1 MTLVL
6 RPLETGDYA
15 AAAEMMLSL
24 HNFHADARPDL
35 MLRRETPPSPEEF
48 AQMLRENDSLAAET
62 DGRLAGFLLWQPRAY
77 PEDLEEGRRAYDA
90 FALIDLYT
98 LPQFRRR
105 GVATALFSEV
115 RARAEAAGAAFLELN
130 VYHFNANAY
139 ALYTQKFGMR
149 PRRTSL
155 ELPLLKPLP
164 PLPEAPADVSVR
176 PMDADDYVPA
186 AAMMQ
191 SLHNFHAD
199 ARPDLLLRKS
209 QPDSKESFAALL
221 QRRLCFMAEAGGRPA
236 GMAILALRRFE
247 KKPGS
252 YFAPHAFG
260 KGMALYVEPAFR
272 RRGVATALLR
282 AMLRACEE
290 RRLDSFQL
298 KVYRFNTAAY
308 ALYTQGFSMQP
319 MRSILELPLSGK
331 GAAR

>member
-155 ELPLLKPLP
+155 ELPLRNPLP

-186 AAMMQ
+186 ADMMQ

-221 QRRLCFMAEAGGRPA
+221 QRRLCFFAQIGNAPA

-260 KGMALYVEPAFR
+260 KGMALYVEPTFR

-298 KVYRFNTAAY
+298 KVYRFNAAAY